1 MSKDRLNKWQI
12 SFNDLFTLVAILA
25 ILPGYIA
32 SFNLAHAMG
41 TPAEPQPKVLFIN
54 PGHADESFWHDVDL
68 FMQEAARQFDIPLTT
83 YHAER
88 NPYLMIKKV
97 QELIKQDQVP
107 DYLIL
112 VNEDNAA
119 KRMISMLSH
128 YPVRIV
134 LLLNDINEESK
145 QVLFSSPQGPTLV
158 ASLIP
163 DNHSIGFQTATELLN
178 KGKESPSADNQ
189 ILILSG
195 NKNTP
200 ASQLRE
206 WGARQAITLQTKT
219 QLLQIIYANWNEQ
232 QAYEKTKLLLQRH
245 PKLRYVWAANDLMA
259 FGAMRA
265 AREAGLTPGKDI
277 FFSAVNTSEKVL
289 AARREGSIS
298 SLGGGHFMAGGWA
311 MVLIKEDMAGTTIPK
326 QINQPMF
333 HLLKPKSRL
342 FPILESKDW
351 QKIDFTQFQ
360 KQPYHFAID

>member
-1 MSKDRLNKWQI
+1 MSQNRLNKWQI
-12 SFNDLFTLVAILA
+12 SLNRLFTLVAILT
-25 ILPGYIA
+25 ILASYIA
-32 SFNLAHAMG
+32 SFNLAHAMI

-54 PGHADESFWHDVDL
+54 PGRASESFWQDVDL
-68 FMQEAARQFDIPLTT
+68 FMQEAARQLDINLTT

-97 QELIKQDQVP
+97 QELIKHQQVP

-119 KRMISMLSH
+119 KRMISMLSD
-128 YPVRIV
+128 YPVQII
-134 LLLNDINEESK
+134 LLLNDINDQSK
-145 QVLFSSPQGPTLV
+145 QVLFNSPSGPSLL

-178 KGKESPSADNQ
+178 SDKGQPQQDSQ

-206 WGARQAITLQTKT
+206 WGARQSITLQNKA
-219 QLLQIIYANWNEQ
+219 QLLQIVYANWNEQ
-232 QAYEKTKLLLQRH
+232 LAYEKTQQLLQRH
-245 PKLRYVWAANDLMA
+245 PKLRYIWAANDLMA

-277 FFSAVNTSEKVL
+277 FFSAVNTSEQVL
-289 AARREGSIS
+289 AARRDGSIS

-311 MVLIKEDMAGTTIPK
+311 MVLIKDVITGKTIPK

-333 HLLKPKSRL
+333 HLLQPQSRL
-342 FPILESKDW
+342 FPIR
-351 QKIDFTQFQ
+351 
-360 KQPYHFAID
+360 